1 MPDIVQTVS
10 PLGGAPTSGNAA
22 PGAAAARPVINQTF
36 SHGGDTARTES
47 TSSPVIEQ
55 KVRSGGEAGSSMLSE
70 STRKM
75 LDNLDKYGSVLAPKD
90 APADPPAEQKTE
102 PAAATPA
109 AETKPAAPAGTPEP
123 EKPAAQPQDDYRGI
137 SERLTNKNRE
147 LLSEIESLKAR
158 PSRELNATEKALQ
171 KAYSSYWDDS
181 VGAVR
186 QFLAVV
192 HGHEDPAHKDIDS
205 ELSGLYQD
213 LTARELNVPLDKNE
227 QAIRESARTR
237 QILARE
243 KRERQA
249 EQTTSTAP
257 PDDPEAKLLAEH
269 TQIVGNRL
277 SSRLAD
283 GKTVADAYPLTSK
296 FAEQLNGQKPA
307 ALILA
312 VIREGVR
319 TGEIDVNDHNDS
331 KIEQAAKK
339 IEAHYQ
345 ALADMF
351 DEARKPATSTATP
364 TPAADAKA
372 NQEQARNQ
380 VGRPITNAS
389 ASVAPATPPA
399 KQPEK
404 PDAEL
409 PRSRKRPGETE
420 DMRRARILKD
430 HFGD

>member
-1 MPDIVQTVS
+1 MPEIVQTVS
-10 PLGGAPTSGNAA
+10 PLGGSTGTNNVA

-47 TSSPVIEQ
+47 ASSPVIEQ
-55 KVRSGGEAGSSMLSE
+55 KVRSGGDGGSMLSE

-90 APADPPAEQKTE
+90 APADPPAEQKAE
-102 PAAATPA
+102 PVAATPP
-109 AETKPAAPAGTPEP
+109 AETTPVAPAATPEP
-123 EKPAAQPQDDYRGI
+123 EKTAAPPQDDYRGV
-137 SERLTNKNRE
+137 SERLTAKNRE
-147 LLSEIESLKAR
+147 LLAEIEQLKGR

-171 KAYSSYWDDS
+171 KAYSTYWDDS

-213 LTARELNVPLDKNE
+213 LTARELNVQLDPNQ

-249 EQTTSTAP
+249 EQAP
-257 PDDPEAKLLAEH
+257 TRASADDPDARLFAEH
-269 TQIVGNRL
+269 SQIVGARL

-283 GKTVADAYPLTSK
+283 GKTVGDAYPLTHK
-296 FAEQLNGQKPA
+296 AAERLHGQKPE
-307 ALILA
+307 ALILS
-312 VIREGVR
+312 VIRESVR
-319 TGEIDVNDHNDS
+319 TGEIDENASNDS

-380 VGRPITNAS
+380 VGRSITNAS

-404 PDAEL
+404 TDAEL

-420 DMRRARILKD
+420 DMRRARILKE

>member
-10 PLGGAPTSGNAA
+10 PLGGSTGTNNVA
-22 PGAAAARPVINQTF
+22 PGGAAARPVINQTF

-55 KVRSGGEAGSSMLSE
+55 KVRSGGDGGSMLSE

-90 APADPPAEQKTE
+90 APADPATEQKSE
-102 PAAATPA
+102 PAAATP
-109 AETKPAAPAGTPEP
+109 PAPAPTPEP
-123 EKPAAQPQDDYRGI
+123 EKTAAQPQDDYRGV
-137 SERLTNKNRE
+137 SERLTAKNRE
-147 LLSEIESLKAR
+147 LLAEIEQLKGR

-171 KAYSSYWDDS
+171 KAYSTYWDDS

-192 HGHEDPAHKDIDS
+192 HGHEDPAHKDVDS

-213 LTARELNVPLDKNE
+213 LTARELDVPLDKNE

-249 EQTTSTAP
+249 EQAP
-257 PDDPEAKLLAEH
+257 TRASADDPDARLFAEH
-269 TQIVGNRL
+269 SQIVGTRL

-283 GKTVADAYPLTSK
+283 GKTVGDAYPLTHK
-296 FAEQLNGQKPA
+296 AAERLHGQKPE
-307 ALILA
+307 ALILS

-319 TGEIDVNDHNDS
+319 TGEIDENASNDS

-380 VGRPITNAS
+380 VGRSITNAS

-404 PDAEL
+404 TDAEL

-420 DMRRARILKD
+420 DMRRARILKE

>member
-1 MPDIVQTVS
+1 MPEIVQTVS
-10 PLGGAPTSGNAA
+10 PLGGSTGNSVA

-55 KVRSGGEAGSSMLSE
+55 KVRSGGDGGSMLSE

-90 APADPPAEQKTE
+90 APADPPAEQKAE
-102 PAAATPA
+102 PVAATPP
-109 AETKPAAPAGTPEP
+109 AETTPVAPAATTEP
-123 EKPAAQPQDDYRGI
+123 EKTAAQPQDDYRGI

-147 LLSEIESLKAR
+147 LLAEIEQLKGR

-171 KAYSSYWDDS
+171 KAYSTYWDDS

-213 LTARELNVPLDKNE
+213 LTARELNVQLDPNQ

-249 EQTTSTAP
+249 EQATTAAP
-257 PDDPEAKLLAEH
+257 AETPESRQAAEH
-269 TQIVGNRL
+269 SALIGSRL
-277 SSRLAD
+277 SSRQDD
-283 GKTVADAYPLTSK
+283 GKIVGDAYPLTMK
-296 FAEQLNGQKPA
+296 FAERLHGTKPE
-307 ALILA
+307 ALILN
-312 VIREGVR
+312 ILREGFK
-319 TGEIDVNDHNDS
+319 TGEFDPRENDHKLID
-331 KIEQAAKK
+331 QAAKK
-339 IEAHYQ
+339 IETHYQ
-345 ALADMF
+345 ALAGMF

-380 VGRPITNAS
+380 VGRSITNAS

-404 PDAEL
+404 TDAEL

-420 DMRRARILKD
+420 DMRRARILKE